1 MPKLELLGREML
13 TLARLSY
20 PLMFAQLAVMG
31 MAFTDAVVAGRV
43 GTGDLAGITLA
54 GGVWSPLIVL
64 MITLVVAVN
73 PFLAQHHGA
82 GRHAEMGMLARQ
94 GMWIGLAAGL
104 LIALGALLIEPLLAD
119 LATDREAVVVAQGYL
134 NAIVFGAPALGLSV
148 ALRSVCETTGN
159 TRITMW
165 VYASALLL
173 NAVLDVVL
181 AFGWFGFPALGAVGC
196 GWASALVYWWMLG
209 VIALHLRLA
218 SRYRHLGLLHGR
230 LGPQWREIRRILALG
245 LPMGLGISAEI
256 GFFSWIVMLT
266 ALDGAVPVAAHQ
278 IASNF
283 SGLVFML
290 PLGLSMGITIRVA
303 QQLGAGNPP
312 GALLAARAGI
322 SLAVLIG
329 ACTAL
334 LTWWQA
340 GRIAAAYSSD
350 AQVLQLALALL
361 PVAASFQIADAMQ
374 VSANGVLRACK
385 DTFKPMLLM
394 LASYWVAGFIA
405 VLGFGR
411 AYWLEGVGGVIGYW
425 YGVVCAISLAALLL
439 LWRARRVLARR
450 AAMAAVSA

>member
-1 MPKLELLGREML
+1 MQKFHLLRSEML
-13 TLARLSY
+13 ALARLSY

-82 GRHAEMGMLARQ
+82 GRHEAMGMLARQ
-94 GMWIGLAAGL
+94 GMWIGVAVGL
-104 LIALGALLIEPLLAD
+104 LVALAALLIEPQLAR

-173 NAVLDVVL
+173 NAVMDVVL
-181 AFGWFGFPALGAVGC
+181 AFGWFGFPAMGAVGC
-196 GWASALVYWWMLG
+196 GWASAIVYWWMLL
-209 VIALHLRLA
+209 VIALHLRYA
-218 SRYRHLGLLHGR
+218 SRYRRLGLMQGR

-256 GFFSWIVMLT
+256 GFFSWIIMLT
-266 ALDGAVPVAAHQ
+266 ALDGAVSVAAHQ

-303 QQLGAGNPP
+303 QQLGAGRP
-312 GALLAARAGI
+312 GAALLAARAGI
-322 SLAVLIG
+322 SLALLIG
-329 ACTAL
+329 AFTAV

-340 GRIAAAYSSD
+340 GRIASAYSSD

-361 PVAASFQIADAMQ
+361 PVAASFQIADALQ

-394 LASYWVAGFIA
+394 LASYWLAGLVA

-411 AYWLEGVGGVIGYW
+411 ADWLDGIGGVIGYW
-425 YGVVCAISLAALLL
+425 YGVVCAISLAAVLL
-439 LWRARRVLARR
+439 LWRARRVLAQRTSVDV
-450 AAMAAVSA
+450 AGA